1 MRRTTLLVFGILLV
15 VGSATTFTDDGG
27 SRRVSVR
34 MSGYNETPLALSTTG
49 NGRFQARISRDES
62 EIQWELSFGD
72 LEGTVTQSHIHFGS
86 SAQTGG
92 VSIFLCSNLGNGPA
106 GTQACP
112 ASAPDDNPVTGVATA
127 ANVKSVIG
135 FYGVYDMQAQ
145 WLHDQITRPRDQI
158 SEKFLGASPM
168 QNRRIYFDASPT
180 SYATVEKNEKTRTRF
195 LLIHGTNDDIVDP
208 QTQSQ
213 VFLTA
218 LKQAGFFARSIVV
231 PGSGHFWASEPV
243 EEPGSYGAQA
253 APQMLRFLQGAL

>member
-34 MSGYNETPLALSTTG
+34 MSGYNETPLALSTPG

-92 VSIFLCSNLGNGPA
+92 VSIFLCSNLGNGPV

-112 ASAPDDNPVTGVATA
+112 ASAPEETPVTGVATA
-127 ANVKSVIG
+127 ANVIGPAGQGIAVGEFAEVIAAIRAG
-135 FYGVYDMQAQ
+135 TAYVNVHSTKYPGGEIRAQ
-145 WLHDQITRPRDQI
+145 FPGDHDNRDH
-158 SEKFLGASPM
+158 
-168 QNRRIYFDASPT
+168 D
-180 SYATVEKNEKTRTRF
+180 
-195 LLIHGTNDDIVDP
+195 HHD
-208 QTQSQ
+208 
-213 VFLTA
+213 
-218 LKQAGFFARSIVV
+218 
-231 PGSGHFWASEPV
+231 
-243 EEPGSYGAQA
+243 
-253 APQMLRFLQGAL
+253 